1 MASLDQ
7 ALEWRT
13 LRSAWDSVA
22 RNGGAPGP
30 DRVSIARFA
39 RYWGANLYTLAEL
52 ARAGRYRPGR
62 LRRIAIPK
70 RDGGQRLLRIPNVG
84 DRVLQRAVLDVL
96 EPHFE
101 RTFLP
106 CSHGY
111 RPRRG
116 VRSALADLLALRGR
130 GLRWVLDADID
141 DCFAG
146 IDHALLR
153 SLLAKQVADRKLLR
167 LIDLWLAAGAA
178 APGRGLAL
186 GMPTS
191 PLFCNLYLHQMDA
204 YLTRRRWPLVRYA
217 DDFVVGCASKA
228 EAEQAQQ
235 VVVSSL
241 AALKLR
247 LEPSK
252 TRIASFNEGFDFLGI
267 HFEGEVYSFMWED
280 KRFVVEGPLPRRLWA
295 YAPEGYDG

>member
-7 ALEWRT
+7 ALQWRT

-22 RNGGAPGP
+22 RNDGAPGP
-30 DRVSIARFA
+30 DRISIARFA
-39 RYWGANLYTLAEL
+39 HYWGANLHTLAGL
-52 ARAGRYRPGR
+52 ARTGRYRPGR

-70 RDGGQRLLRIPNVG
+70 RGGGERLLRIPNVG

-101 RTFLP
+101 RVFLP

-111 RPRRG
+111 RPGRG
-116 VRSALADLLALRGR
+116 VRSALSDLLALRGR

-141 DCFAG
+141 DCFAS
-146 IDHALLR
+146 IDHAKLAA
-153 SLLAKQVADRKLLR
+153 LLAEHVADRKLLA
-167 LIDLWLAAGAA
+167 LIGLWLHAGAA

-186 GMPTS
+186 GMPIS
-191 PLFCNLYLHQMDA
+191 PLLCNLYLHQLDSR
-204 YLTRRRWPLVRYA
+204 LLRLRWPLVRYA
-217 DDFVVGCASKA
+217 DDFVVCCASAA
-228 EAEQAQQ
+228 EAERARG
-235 VVVSSL
+235 VVESSL
-241 AALKLR
+241 AELELR

-252 TRIASFNEGFDFLGI
+252 TRVASFDEGFDFLGI
-267 HFEGEVYSFMWED
+267 RFKGDAYSFTWED
-280 KRFVVEGPLPRRLWA
+280 KRFTVEGPLPRRLWG